1 MKSFKE
7 SAAVYPRA
15 TFWYYLKFL
24 ENFPVCHNQ
33 LCIFIFIFIIIVNLE
48 EKVFSSCKT
57 N

>member
-15 TFWYYLKFL
+15 TFWYHLKFL